1 MADLL
6 IKDAEIMTET
16 NLFHGWIAVQ
26 DGIISSMGTGKDY
39 PDAYSTID
47 AEGLTILPGGVD
59 PHVHIRYPGGA
70 HRETFLSGTQSAAA
84 GGTTTI
90 IEHPISSPPQY
101 SPETLMPR
109 IVAAEEQS
117 IVDVAFLGA
126 AGGKYVNEI
135 ERVAK
140 AGVWGYKTFLHS
152 APEGRENEFIGLTS
166 ENNYEL
172 LKVMEA
178 VKKTGLPMAAH
189 GEDNDLVVGAIDDL
203 RKQKRLSPIDHAASR
218 PALTEVLA
226 VDRLI
231 RIAKTINCKL
241 YLVHISTPE
250 SIEAAKAARAQGL
263 EVWIE
268 TCPQYLYLTEQAL
281 IEHGVY
287 AKCNPALRDT
297 PTLNKMWE
305 YIADGTI
312 DTIGSDHA
320 PYTVEEKEK
329 NRDDIFRVPAGFPGL
344 ETRMGLMLRAVAE
357 GKISLRRAINL
368 ISLNPAKAYG
378 LYPQKG
384 AVRIG
389 SDADFVL
396 CDPSAE
402 WIVTAKNMKT
412 MAKDIAKV
420 FEGWKL
426 NGVIHKTILRG
437 NVIYENGHITAK
449 PGIGKCLLRTNSN
462 LLPNILVE

>member
-6 IKDAEIMTET
+6 IKNAEILTESY
-16 NLFHGWIAVQ
+16 LIHGWVAVQ
-26 DGIISSMGTGKDY
+26 NGKISSIGTGNEY
-39 PDAYSTID
+39 PDALSTID
-47 AEGLTILPGGVD
+47 AGGLTLLPGGVD

-70 HRETFLSGTQSAAA
+70 HRETFLSGTESAAA

-109 IVAAEEQS
+109 IVAAEKQS

-126 AGGKYVNEI
+126 AGGKHLDEI
-135 ERVAK
+135 SRIAK
-140 AGVWGYKTFLHS
+140 AGVWGYKTFLHA
-152 APEGRENEFIGLTS
+152 APEGRENEFVGLTS
-166 ENNYEL
+166 ETNYEL

-189 GEDNDLVVGAIDDL
+189 GEDNDLVAGAIDDL
-203 RKQKRLSPIDHAASR
+203 RKQGRVSPIDHAASR
-218 PALTEVLA
+218 PALTEALA

-231 RIAKTINCKL
+231 RIAETINCKL

-250 SIEAAKAARAQGL
+250 AIEAAKAARARGL

-268 TCPQYLYLTEQAL
+268 TCPQYLYLTEETL
-281 IEHGVY
+281 IEYGAY
-287 AKCNPALRDT
+287 AKCNPALRDVARV
-297 PTLNKMWE
+297 NKMWE

-329 NRDDIFRVPAGFPGL
+329 NSDDIFMAPAGFPGL
-344 ETRMGLMLRAVAE
+344 ETRMGLMLRAVSE
-357 GKISLRRAINL
+357 GKISLRRAIDL

-389 SDADFVL
+389 ADADFVL

-402 WIVTAKNMKT
+402 WIVTAKKMKT

-437 NVIYENGHITAK
+437 NVIFEDGQITAK
-449 PGIGKCLLRTNSN
+449 PGSGKCLLNTKFD
-462 LLPNILVE
+462 LL

>member
-1 MADLL
+1 MADLI
-6 IKDAEIMTET
+6 IKNAKIMTES
-16 NLFHGWIAVQ
+16 NLFHGWVAVK
-26 DGIISSMGTGKDY
+26 DGKISSIGTGNDF
-39 PDAYSTID
+39 PDANSSID
-47 AEGLTILPGGVD
+47 AYGLTLLPGGVD
-59 PHVHIRYPGGA
+59 PHVHIRYPGGIL
-70 HRETFLSGTQSAAA
+70 RETFLSGTESAAA
-84 GGTTTI
+84 GGVTTI

-109 IVAAEEQS
+109 IAAVEEEAV
-117 IVDVAFLGA
+117 IDVAFLGA
-126 AGGKYVNEI
+126 AGGKQINEI
-135 ERVAK
+135 SRIAK
-140 AGVWGYKTFLHS
+140 AGVYGYKTFLHA
-152 APEGRENEFIGLTS
+152 APEGREKEFVGLTS

-172 LKVMEA
+172 LKVMEE

-189 GEDNDLVVGAIDDL
+189 GEDNDLVAGAIADL
-203 RKQKRLSPIDHAASR
+203 RKQGRVSPIDHAASR
-218 PALTEVLA
+218 PALTEALA

-231 RIAKTINCKL
+231 RIAESLNCKL

-250 SIEAAKAARAQGL
+250 AIETAKAARRRGM
-263 EVWIE
+263 EIWIE
-268 TCPQYLYLTEQAL
+268 TCPQYLYLTEEAL
-281 IEHGVY
+281 IKHGAY
-287 AKCNPALRDT
+287 AKCNPALRDAARV
-297 PTLNKMWE
+297 NKMWE

-312 DTIGSDHA
+312 DTVGSDHA
-320 PYTVEEKEK
+320 PYTIEEKEK
-329 NRDDIFRVPAGFPGL
+329 NRDDIFLAPAGFPGL
-344 ETRMGLMLRAVAE
+344 ETRMGLMLKAVSD
-357 GKISLRRAINL
+357 GRISLRRAIDL

-402 WIVTAKNMKT
+402 WIVTADKMKT

-437 NVIYENGHITAK
+437 NVIFEDGQIIAR
-449 PGIGKCLLRTNSN
+449 PGSGKCLLNTKSD
-462 LLPNILVE
+462 LL